1 MGNVKSFVS
10 QTRWVVVPQDV
21 IATVRTNLTP
31 SLVSVVVSPIPRSEF
46 SIWAAKRLELMNSL
60 CVSILCLMNLSSSLL
75 WLVYALDSP
84 SCPSEHTTDIRDPLL
99 KLSGG
104 PNSSFPDVK
113 RSSFPRNGDSPSLN
127 ATNSRI

>member
-1 MGNVKSFVS
+1 
-10 QTRWVVVPQDV
+10 
-21 IATVRTNLTP
+21 
-31 SLVSVVVSPIPRSEF
+31 
-46 SIWAAKRLELMNSL
+46 
-60 CVSILCLMNLSSSLL
+60 MNLSSSLLRLLRPLVLLQQVHGETHSQGSIPHQNPCSSLPCFEDQQNVVVQALIVCKLECEVPSASPRVL

-84 SCPSEHTTDIRDPLL
+84 SCPSEHMTDIRDPLL